1 MAAAYGPRMSRLGKS
16 NVLEGGPMRS
26 ATVFLIGVGSMLAAY
41 GAFALAMTD
50 ASPISAPPW
59 LVPAV
64 VVLAGALAA
73 IIERRPRGLA
83 TVLGGAG
90 AAVVGFAGVL
100 RLTQGPDIEWLEFA
114 LVGLGHALVALSV
127 GFVPAALIGWLIH
140 RTRHGT

>member
-1 MAAAYGPRMSRLGKS
+1 MAAAYARRMGRLGKS
-16 NVLEGGPMRS
+16 NLAEGGPVRS
-26 ATVFLIGVGSMLAAY
+26 VTVFLIGVGSMVAAY

-50 ASPISAPPW
+50 GSPVSAPPW

-73 IIERRPRGLA
+73 LLDRRPSGLV

-90 AAVVGFAGVL
+90 AAVVGFAAVL
-100 RLTQGPDIEWLEFA
+100 RLTQGPDVEWLEFA
-114 LVGLGHALVALSV
+114 LVGLGLAVIALSV
-127 GFVPAALIGWLIH
+127 GFVPAAVTGWLLH